1 MTILSPAQMAG
12 YLKAAGFTGS
22 QVVIMTA
29 IGSAES
35 GGDTLIT
42 HRNSDGSTDH
52 GVWQINDHANADVF
66 TTGDWRNPAD
76 NAHMAYIIY
85 KRQGFQAWSVF
96 NSHAYAKH
104 LSAAQL
110 GAVNPSTLPAASTA
124 PASSAGGGLSMFT
137 NPHTWLRVAMFV
149 AGWVLMATA
158 LLMMGW
164 DSAPGAVKTVAK
176 TAAKTAVKAA
186 AA

>member
-1 MTILSPAQMAG
+1 MSILSPAQMAG

-66 TTGDWRNPAD
+66 SLGDWRNPAD
-76 NAHMAYIIY
+76 NARMAYTIY
-85 KRQGFQAWSVF
+85 KRQGYQAWSVF
-96 NSHAYAKH
+96 NSHAYTSH
-104 LSAAQL
+104 LGSAQL
-110 GAVNPSTLPAASTA
+110 GAAQPATVPAATPAASTG
-124 PASSAGGGLSMFT
+124 AGTSIFGNS
-137 NPHTWLRVAMFV
+137 HTWLRVAMFV
-149 AGWVLMATA
+149 TGWMLAATA
-158 LLMMGW
+158 LFMMGW
-164 DSAPGAVKTVAK
+164 ENTPGAVKTVAK
-176 TAAKTAVKAA
+176 AAAKTAVKAA
-186 AA
+186 IAA